1 MINVKLNGSSLNL
14 SEKTLSPIVVES
26 QLDTS
31 LDSGTVKYLAT
42 ESDGSPL
49 NDALAS
55 YSIGVGGK
63 NFDFVGMDS
72 RALVCRG
79 GLTRQ
84 IVEQTVKATMT
95 KLGPTTYR
103 YSVSG
108 RINTHQD
115 IVEIISATSVR
126 YAPHVQQVG
135 RYIYWNASWI
145 DSGLYDALY
154 TIKVVFSYKTA
165 SRSVYLHEV
174 SLTEPSKLLQGVMID
189 GFGVTQPNKVT
200 AKTATK
206 IAKQDSRISSEA
218 NALRYMHK
226 AEGKIKSYR
235 NFVTIKSVTG
245 SVANSTPTAYYDD
258 ITHEIV
264 WSVQWYDINASYAQP
279 YTVTITYDYK
289 RTNEKTLEDVVERL
303 LSVSPFDS
311 PKYSLT
317 EQSDVRLTL
326 SSVIAPEF
334 KWNTQTTLWE
344 CLLQIGAVIDAV
356 PRLVMDKDGKYTVVT
371 FDFVNAFGNKADNIS
386 DQWTNADGQNI
397 NEGLYN
403 TALSAVVE
411 NLRESD

>member
-72 RALVCRG
+72 RALVRHRALDKKTVTQQVNVMSIEM
-79 GLTRQ
+79 GLFYTHYASGAFKVGDSF
-84 IVEQTVKATMT
+84 VEV
-95 KLGPTTYR
+95 LR
-103 YSVSG
+103 VSG
-108 RINTHQD
+108 
-115 IVEIISATSVR
+115 SVGE
-126 YAPHVQQVG
+126 PQVSYNNG
-135 RYIYWNASWI
+135 SLGWGIYWVSQSI
-145 DSGLYDALY
+145 VSKPY
-154 TIKVVFSYKTA
+154 TIEIEYSYLSDQKG
-165 SRSVYLHEV
+165 VYLHEV

-189 GFGVTQPNKVT
+189 GFGVTQPEDETKRKTLYYVVNRLLAVTPFDGQRFTLTNKASV
-200 AKTATK
+200 
-206 IAKQDSRISSEA
+206 IGV
-218 NALRYMHK
+218 L
-226 AEGKIKSYR
+226 
-235 NFVTIKSVTG
+235 KSVK
-245 SVANSTPTAYYDD
+245 S
-258 ITHEIV
+258 
-264 WSVQWYDINASYAQP
+264 
-279 YTVTITYDYK
+279 
-289 RTNEKTLEDVVERL
+289 
-303 LSVSPFDS
+303 
-311 PKYSLT
+311 
-317 EQSDVRLTL
+317 
-326 SSVIAPEF
+326 PEF

-356 PRLVMDKDGKYTVVT
+356 PRLVMDNRGKYTVVT

-386 DQWTNADGQNI
+386 DQWTNAEGQNI

>member
-55 YSIGVGGK
+55 YSIGVGGE

-72 RALVCRG
+72 RALVCRKSNG
-79 GLTRQ
+79 Q
-84 IVEQTVKATMT
+84 
-95 KLGPTTYR
+95 
-103 YSVSG
+103 
-108 RINTHQD
+108 N
-115 IVEIISATSVR
+115 
-126 YAPHVQQVG
+126 
-135 RYIYWNASWI
+135 
-145 DSGLYDALY
+145 
-154 TIKVVFSYKTA
+154 
-165 SRSVYLHEV
+165 VYLHEV

-189 GFGVTQPNKVT
+189 GFGVTQPEKIIMSNINRT
-200 AKTATK
+200 ARQSSTIQTYASSSVYIHQVSGSITVPNCQAIVSTEWTVDGSATGVPDP
-206 IAKQDSRISSEA
+206 IVEMDAANGVISW
-218 NALRYMHK
+218 Y
-226 AEGKIKSYR
+226 
-235 NFVTIKSVTG
+235 
-245 SVANSTPTAYYDD
+245 TPTWRDSSSRAG
-258 ITHEIV
+258 
-264 WSVQWYDINASYAQP
+264 NK
-279 YTVTITYDYK
+279 YTVIIMYVCAK
-289 RTNEKTLEDVVERL
+289 PNAATLEDVVNRL
-303 LSVSPFDS
+303 LMFSPFDGQRFT
-311 PKYSLT
+311 LT
-317 EQSDVRLTL
+317 DDYTVLGVLQSVV
-326 SSVIAPEF
+326 SPEF

-356 PRLVMDKDGKYTVVT
+356 PRLVMDGDGKYTVVT